1 MRVNT
6 WILKPADVTAIRQ
19 HSPAWQVQDTIGKHP
34 ASCRQCGGTIL
45 KGEERLTFRLT
56 ALQSVL
62 LTGHHR
68 ESAGHVHVK
77 CGGRHE
83 RDERAWRRSVD
94 IERVELDSIVSFAH
108 TLQNVRETE

>member
-1 MRVNT
+1 MSRRVNT
-6 WILKPADVTAIRQ
+6 WVLGASEIAAIRQ

-77 CGGRHE
+77 CGNGKKAQDGAGRTGSKSG
-83 RDERAWRRSVD
+83 RG
-94 IERVELDSIVSFAH
+94 
-108 TLQNVRETE
+108 